1 MTVRPCC
8 TPAIRGY
15 IFTRYNKPTRLPIS
29 GQKILE
35 AVAPVSDKG
44 GGKTMTSWKK
54 WLSEKRHL
62 IILAAALA
70 FSGGLVA
77 ACGGGGGGDGPG
89 PTPTHH
95 AGAIEAFGSIFV
107 NGVRFHTGGADIT
120 MDGVPVTE
128 DKLRVGMMVD
138 VEGTVNPDGV
148 TGTAATVTFDD
159 TIQGLVETAV
169 PADNSITVMGKRVFI
184 DDLTKIDDSVGGV
197 KTFDDLLPNTEVQ
210 ISGALD
216 DVGNLRA
223 THIQLRNDGLS
234 EATGVLAG
242 VGTSFTMAGLPNVTI
257 NTAGAAIDPPGATPA
272 AGDLVEVKGAFS
284 NGVFTA
290 SSVEIKNVPENE
302 ANFHFEGFVVS
313 GNASGFVLQGS
324 HLAKNL
330 AVDTI
335 DTTIFVGGNKAD
347 LVVGTKVE
355 AQGKLVNGTLQAS
368 KVKFKEN
375 IRIEITAGPQVAA
388 EGIELRNLSS
398 VTVVTNA
405 LTVPNPAVAV
415 TEGDRLRIRGRM
427 SGDGSKVVATRLEN
441 QGAGGDARVILRGPV
456 SAIGA
461 GNSSLTILGISVPV
475 AGAQFRPNDDA
486 GTGTLFITPTQ
497 FFSKVKVGTVVK
509 VRGDLT
515 ADNLLVAAEVELE
528 D

>member
-1 MTVRPCC
+1 
-8 TPAIRGY
+8 
-15 IFTRYNKPTRLPIS
+15 
-29 GQKILE
+29 
-35 AVAPVSDKG
+35 
-44 GGKTMTSWKK
+44 
-54 WLSEKRHL
+54 
-62 IILAAALA
+62 
-70 FSGGLVA
+70 
-77 ACGGGGGGDGPG
+77 
-89 PTPTHH
+89 
-95 AGAIEAFGSIFV
+95 
-107 NGVRFHTGGADIT
+107 
-120 MDGVPVTE
+120 
-128 DKLRVGMMVD
+128 
-138 VEGTVNPDGV
+138 
-148 TGTAATVTFDD
+148 
-159 TIQGLVETAV
+159 
-169 PADNSITVMGKRVFI
+169 
-184 DDLTKIDDSVGGV
+184 
-197 KTFDDLLPNTEVQ
+197 LLPNTEVQ

-223 THIQLRNDGLS
+223 THIQLRTDGLS

-242 VGTSFTMAGLPNVTI
+242 AGTSFTMAGLPNVTI
-257 NTAGAAIDPPGATPA
+257 NTAGATIDPLGATPA

-313 GNASGFVLQGS
+313 GNASSFVLQGS

-415 TEGDRLRIRGRM
+415 AEGDRLRIRGRM
-427 SGDGSKVVATRLEN
+427 SGDGTKVVATRLEN

-461 GNSSLTILGISVPV
+461 GNSSLTILGVNVPV
-475 AGAQFRPNDDA
+475 AGALFRPNDDNA
-486 GTGTLFITPTQ
+486 TATLSITPAQ
-497 FFSKVKVGTVVK
+497 FFSQVKVGTVVK

-515 ADNLLVAAEVELE
+515 GDNQLVATEMELE